1 VTFNYLNFI
10 GDYLAELNLTKK
22 IGLAIGG
29 ILFLALVFGYFVFL
43 PFWEES
49 KALQADI
56 EREKMKLAQINLTRA
71 QIARFKQDLA
81 EMDIRSKQFQTM
93 LPEAQEIP
101 HLLKYVAD
109 LGQKQGLEFLLF
121 KPEKENPLDYV
132 AEIPITL
139 HLKGY
144 YHQIGV
150 FFDGIRRLPRIINV
164 RQLEFGAFEEKSGQ
178 ITARC
183 QLVTFRFLPSPP
195 PSEKPKPAE
204 EKKK

>member
-1 VTFNYLNFI
+1 MPTISFTFLS
-10 GDYLAELNLTKK
+10 DRLAQLNLTQK

-29 ILFLALVFGYFVFL
+29 ILLLVAGLGFSLFL
-43 PFWEES
+43 PLWEES
-49 KALQADI
+49 TVLKEDI
-56 EREKMKLAQINLTRA
+56 DQEKMKLAQIVHTRT
-71 QIARFKQDLA
+71 QIVQFKQELA
-81 EMDIRSKQFQTM
+81 QMDVQYKQIQTM
-93 LPEAQEIP
+93 LPEGKEIP

-121 KPEKENPLDYV
+121 KPEKEIPQEYV

-183 QLVTFRFLPSPP
+183 KLVTFRILPPAPP
-195 PSEKPKPAE
+195 TEKPKPKD

>member
-1 VTFNYLNFI
+1 VPTISFTILS
-10 GDYLAELNLTKK
+10 DRLAQLNLTQK
-22 IGLAIGG
+22 IV
-29 ILFLALVFGYFVFL
+29 LALVGILLLGAGLGLPFFL
-43 PFWEES
+43 PLWEES
-49 KALQADI
+49 TVLKEDI
-56 EREKMKLAQINLTRA
+56 DREKIKLAQILRTRA
-71 QIARFKQDLA
+71 QIVRFKQELA
-81 EMDIRSKQFQTM
+81 EMDVQYKQIQAM
-93 LPEAQEIP
+93 LPEAKEIP

-121 KPEKENPLDYV
+121 KPEKENHQEYV

-164 RQLEFGAFEEKSGQ
+164 RQLEFGAFEEKTGQ

-183 QLVTFRFLPSPP
+183 QLVTFRILPP
-195 PSEKPKPAE
+195 PSPTEKPKPKD